1 MTQPTTP
8 TAAPSGG
15 GSSAV
20 VKVLL
25 IFFALVILF
34 MLAVLG
40 SCVYLGYRA
49 KKKADEIR
57 QAYKSGDLERIAGA
71 VGVGPAK
78 DSSASST
85 SHSAKLAFPAW
96 TPSAGSAQVKVPLVA
111 GLTAVSAVAQ
121 FGGDYQS
128 VLRINKVN
136 PDSVEL
142 SLRADNVPNPLQG
155 LAKIAGDKAPP
166 ETGSVSAQ
174 RTVRREDMRTAH
186 ELQEWFSQ
194 NHPDVFPGT
203 TAFSV
208 SQEVFAELRSKGE
221 SSFRFGLGGVKG
233 MVGSLVGGLEQM
245 TGSADPKESAASM
258 GKANCTLKRAGEVA
272 FPILLNDRRVS
283 LPAMHAQCT
292 TEDGTADFYFLDDPE
307 NPLNLAF
314 KLGDNGDA
322 VQVISMSYPR
332 VPAEEAGA
340 GPGPAQINQAPPA
353 ADTGGEGGGPAGAG
367 ADIEKELAQNG
378 QAEVYGI
385 YFDFGSDKMKPESET
400 VLKEIAAALEHNA
413 SWNLRVEGHTDN
425 VGGDTYNMD
434 LSQRRAAA
442 VKQALVTRHGIGE
455 SRLDPQGFGAT
466 RPKESNDTVAGRARN
481 RRVELVRK

>member
-71 VGVGPAK
+71 VGVAPAK

-142 SLRADNVPNPLQG
+142 SLRA
-155 LAKIAGDKAPP
+155 
-166 ETGSVSAQ
+166 
-174 RTVRREDMRTAH
+174 
-186 ELQEWFSQ
+186 
-194 NHPDVFPGT
+194 
-203 TAFSV
+203 
-208 SQEVFAELRSKGE
+208 
-221 SSFRFGLGGVKG
+221 
-233 MVGSLVGGLEQM
+233 
-245 TGSADPKESAASM
+245 
-258 GKANCTLKRAGEVA
+258 
-272 FPILLNDRRVS
+272 
-283 LPAMHAQCT
+283 
-292 TEDGTADFYFLDDPE
+292 
-307 NPLNLAF
+307 
-314 KLGDNGDA
+314 
-322 VQVISMSYPR
+322 
-332 VPAEEAGA
+332 
-340 GPGPAQINQAPPA
+340 
-353 ADTGGEGGGPAGAG
+353 
-367 ADIEKELAQNG
+367 
-378 QAEVYGI
+378 
-385 YFDFGSDKMKPESET
+385 
-400 VLKEIAAALEHNA
+400 
-413 SWNLRVEGHTDN
+413 
-425 VGGDTYNMD
+425 
-434 LSQRRAAA
+434 
-442 VKQALVTRHGIGE
+442 
-455 SRLDPQGFGAT
+455 
-466 RPKESNDTVAGRARN
+466 
-481 RRVELVRK
+481 